1 MSTQVDIADRP
12 AGSASPG
19 PSPPE
24 RRRLGARLIVFSV
37 VAAIVVLDQS
47 FKWWAWRNAIGV
59 RMNDGGDV
67 LAPSVVGRWYRA
79 PLDGAALDAVDSDLL
94 LLAGWLFLRRR
105 RPLPVLITGAL
116 ILGGWSSDILDRLGL
131 HSWTAPGSVRGV
143 VDFIPI
149 GHHYYNVADMFI
161 IGGTPL
167 FAVALAGSLLRRF
180 VMGRPGPAD
189 QPTPQTGHPR
199 RARTAVVV
207 AATGVV
213 LAGASGLGAA
223 TFGGV
228 TAPVPSKAS
237 TTYQA
242 WHVSHGGD
250 VISI

>member
-1 MSTQVDIADRP
+1 
-12 AGSASPG
+12 
-19 PSPPE
+19 
-24 RRRLGARLIVFSV
+24 
-37 VAAIVVLDQS
+37 
-47 FKWWAWRNAIGV
+47 
-59 RMNDGGDV
+59 
-67 LAPSVVGRWYRA
+67 
-79 PLDGAALDAVDSDLL
+79 
-94 LLAGWLFLRRR
+94 
-105 RPLPVLITGAL
+105 
-116 ILGGWSSDILDRLGL
+116 
-131 HSWTAPGSVRGV
+131 V

-167 FAVALAGSLLRRF
+167 FAVAVAGSLLRRF

-242 WHVSHGGD
+242 WHVSHRGN
-250 VISI
+250 VIPI